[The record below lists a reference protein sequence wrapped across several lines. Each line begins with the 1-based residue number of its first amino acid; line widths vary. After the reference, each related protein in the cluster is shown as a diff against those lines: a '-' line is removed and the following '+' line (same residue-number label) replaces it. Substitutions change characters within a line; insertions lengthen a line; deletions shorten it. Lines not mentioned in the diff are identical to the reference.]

1 LRIFFDFLGIEG
13 NLDERAKLFVILSEE
28 ENMALI
34 QDRIKEFILYE
45 VQRSRRGEVSLST
58 IPDYI
63 KALKPFCEMNEIEV
77 GWKEICRG
85 IPLGRQA
92 ANDRAPTREEILKLI
107 RYADRRINPIV
118 YVMASPGIRL

>member
-1 LRIFFDFLGIEG
+1 
-13 NLDERAKLFVILSEE
+13 
-28 ENMALI
+28 MALI
-34 QDRIKEFILYE
+34 QDRIKEFISYE
-45 VQRSRRGEVSLST
+45 VQRSRRGEISLST

-63 KALKPFCEMNEIEV
+63 RALKPFCEMNKIEV
-77 GWKEICRG
+77 GCRG

-92 ANDRAPTREEILKLI
+92 ANDRAPTREEILKLT